1 MDVREPWTSTGRF
14 DEPDFGA
21 ACFFFFSK
29 KKFVCNKD
37 ESNLKVPCES

>member
-21 ACFFFFSK
+21 ACFFFFQK
-29 KKFVCNKD
+29 K
-37 ESNLKVPCES
+37 NLYATKMRVT